1 MFEPYDKIMHVE
13 VPNDTILTPLSNK
26 TEGVGHGETQTPMLP
41 AKQPFQYEH
50 LLKSD
55 TFSSHSLFRLNQE
68 GYHGDSWNERF
79 QRALA
84 LPETKIEQ
92 KLLKY
97 TLLNE
102 INRDF
107 ISAAVVYA
115 KTIISEYF
123 IPDGEKSLRPQAIG
137 GQAGNNAIFSVIVPS
152 YSRPDPTQTVTY
164 RR

>member
-1 MFEPYDKIMHVE
+1 MSEPYDGILHVE
-13 VPNDTILTPLSNK
+13 VPNDTTLTQLSNK
-26 TEGVGHGETQTPMLP
+26 TEGVAHGKTQTPMLP

-84 LPETKIEQ
+84 LPETKIEE

-102 INRDF
+102 IKY
-107 ISAAVVYA
+107 I
-115 KTIISEYF
+115 
-123 IPDGEKSLRPQAIG
+123 
-137 GQAGNNAIFSVIVPS
+137 S
-152 YSRPDPTQTVTY
+152 YSIFEIEILDLS
-164 RR
+164 